1 MPASDTALNC
11 TSIIRIWT
19 GEEKIIRRE
28 EQDLGQADRKRKP
41 TGQAI
46 TTS

>member
-19 GEEKIIRRE
+19 GVGKTIRRE